1 LLLPLSTSESPN
13 TKKARAHSDGLASKS
28 KPTTTASAAARRWL
42 PTSEWDGEAAALVI
56 VRTNDRGDW
65 SFGFMHIV
73 DTCGSRVYVAS
84 VARGSH
90 GEAAEPSHQ
99 MRRN

>member
-1 LLLPLSTSESPN
+1 VAPDERVGWGGRG
-13 TKKARAHSDGLASKS
+13 ARHRQNNRS
-28 KPTTTASAAARRWL
+28 RR
-42 PTSEWDGEAAALVI
+42 LVL
-56 VRTNDRGDW
+56 W
-65 SFGFMHIV
+65 FMHIV

-90 GEAAEPSHQ
+90 GEAAERSHQ